1 MIIPPPQK
9 KTHLGRMFFSIEF
22 PKVDVADAMNQQPV
36 LTIYHTALMRR
47 IQFVNTIILFIAS
60 TASKNKNSILE

>member
-1 MIIPPPQK
+1 
-9 KTHLGRMFFSIEF
+9 MFFSIEF